1 MLAERSASLWAAS
14 PQRACHAID
23 AWASQSLLSGRA
35 VARWAFQAPGFQS
48 LDDELAV
55 SIVWTALAAAMQ
67 RHETVLLVRS
77 SLLQPPLLLGV
88 RRGVTS
94 RHCAASLALTRQG
107 DACAEDSMP
116 DRLRCR
122 AAAALALMRQR

>member
-23 AWASQSLLSGRA
+23 AWASQSLLLGKA

-55 SIVWTALAAAMQ
+55 SIVWTALAAAVQ
-67 RHETVLLVRS
+67 RHETVLEVKAGM
-77 SLLQPPLLLGV
+77 LQPPPPSEGAV
-88 RRGVTS
+88 WCHVM
-94 RHCAASLALTRQG
+94 A
-107 DACAEDSMP
+107 
-116 DRLRCR
+116 LRCVPGVDTAGGCLR
-122 AAAALALMRQR
+122 